1 MSTIQINTSDT
12 INQINK
18 KNDIKQNLGDGD
30 KMFHRQEKN
39 GIDLLCPSEFSDSLS
54 FDTQSCNK
62 LNSPIYPDEMTKYE
76 NANMEYNTIMKKNN
90 EQVQNGSNTLDFL
103 TDKKLENFSNVPQL
117 NYEDMYKD
125 KICTFFIGSVT
136 VIGLFIVYKMIER

>member
-1 MSTIQINTSDT
+1 
-12 INQINK
+12 
-18 KNDIKQNLGDGD
+18 
-30 KMFHRQEKN
+30 
-39 GIDLLCPSEFSDSLS
+39 
-54 FDTQSCNK
+54 
-62 LNSPIYPDEMTKYE
+62 
-76 NANMEYNTIMKKNN
+76 MKKNN